1 MIIVRGSTDYVQSI
15 AGENLNEGNS
25 VANPKTGGGQQNWGG
40 MFYFRRI
47 TLVCLG

>member
-25 VANPKTGGGQQNWGG
+25 VANPKTGGGGNKIGG
-40 MFYFRRI
+40 ECFI
-47 TLVCLG
+47 LGE

>member
-25 VANPKTGGGQQNWGG
+25 VANPKTGGATKLGG
-40 MFYFRRI
+40 NVLF
-47 TLVCLG
+47 